1 MLSVFPFFLI
11 VLPSQC
17 DYASVTFPSVF
28 GDNWSAM
35 KEQMA
40 VVARNIKAIREENN
54 LSQQALSERSTLD
67 RTYIGK
73 IEREERMPSLETIVK
88 IAKAVDVEPYRLLQP
103 DSFSSSDNLA
113 GDQSDGRVLRK
124 FNHQVKNH
132 FQMLT
137 SLVRREKKNTEQEDA
152 VRTLTKI
159 TRYVSILSR
168 IYNRIIELEQGRD
181 GSVEMAEFLGTV
193 LDKIEQTLFELGG
206 NIELRRELEPDLEL
220 NTTDAVVI
228 ALIVNELVMN
238 SFRHAFN
245 EGESGTITVELR
257 KEQGG
262 AQFTLLVADDG
273 SGKLTS
279 DDFSNSFSGLG
290 IVKELIAH
298 DLRGEWAVDSGS
310 RGSRVKV
317 TFIRDEI
324 VPADPETAI

>member
-1 MLSVFPFFLI
+1 
-11 VLPSQC
+11 
-17 DYASVTFPSVF
+17 
-28 GDNWSAM
+28 M

-137 SLVRREKKNTEQEDA
+137 SLVRKEKRTAEQDVA
-152 VRTLTKI
+152 VQTLTKI
-159 TRYVSILSR
+159 TNYVSILSR
-168 IYNRIIELEQGRD
+168 LYNRIVELDQD
-181 GSVEMAEFLGTV
+181 GLVEMSQFLGTV
-193 LDKIEQTLFELGG
+193 LDEIEQTLFDLGG
-206 NIELRRELEPDLEL
+206 TIELRRELDPDLEL
-220 NTTDAVVI
+220 NNSDAVVS

-238 SFRHAFN
+238 AFHHAF
-245 EGESGTITVELR
+245 EEDGSGTITVELR
-257 KEQGG
+257 KDKSD
-262 AQFTLLVADDG
+262 ARYTLSVADDG
-273 SGKLTS
+273 NGGLTT
-279 DDFSNSFSGLG
+279 DDFSDSFSGLG
-290 IVKELIAH
+290 IVKELVAH
-298 DLRGEWAVDSGS
+298 DLRGEWAVDNGPQ
-310 RGSRVKV
+310 GSRVEI
-317 TFIRDEI
+317 TFVRDEI
-324 VPADPETAI
+324 VPADPETAV